1 MEYGAEYY
9 STEQVILQ
17 DRIHLFGNGYKRCMF
32 NDFHDYKIISKF
44 TMDVVSQN
52 HWCIYLPV
60 FFNFP
65 KTQSYRVV
73 CKLFSSIIKFLWE
86 GKLSSYLSQ
95 EIFFTSQYCYGNY
108 NIKKRENRIININDI
123 VYIIYIALG
132 IDINVIKD
140 KLYANN
146 RELLCKI
153 WKYFYPDLKYLHDK
167 HLKWVDYAR

>member
-9 STEQVILQ
+9 SPEQVILQ
-17 DRIHLFGNGYKRCMF
+17 DRVHLFGNGYKRCMF

-73 CKLFSSIIKFLWE
+73 CKLISSIIKFLWD

-108 NIKKRENRIININDI
+108 HI
-123 VYIIYIALG
+123 
-132 IDINVIKD
+132 
-140 KLYANN
+140 
-146 RELLCKI
+146 
-153 WKYFYPDLKYLHDK
+153 
-167 HLKWVDYAR
+167 